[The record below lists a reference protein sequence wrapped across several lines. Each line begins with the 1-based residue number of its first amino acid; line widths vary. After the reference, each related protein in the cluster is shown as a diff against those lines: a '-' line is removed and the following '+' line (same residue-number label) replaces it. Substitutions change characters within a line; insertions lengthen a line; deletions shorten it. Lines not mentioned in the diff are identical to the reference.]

1 MTGGGTAP
9 DVLAD
14 RIVDAVEALPAARH
28 RQLVAIAGPPGSGKS
43 TVASLATAKLNRRGV
58 SAGLVPMDGFH
69 FDNAILKERGLF
81 PRKGAPETF
90 DLVGFHALLVRLRAE
105 DEVAIPGFDRKLD
118 LAIAARSMI
127 LPDQRVVLVEGNYLL
142 LDEAGWSGLHALW
155 ALKVF
160 LGVDLATLKSRLTD
174 RWVGFGLDKQA
185 ARERALSN
193 DIPNAERVIQNSV
206 QGDLNL

>member
-43 TVASLATAKLNRRGV
+43 TIASLATAKLNRRGV

-81 PRKGAPETF
+81 ARKGAPETF
-90 DLVGFHALLVRLRAE
+90 DLAGFRALLVRLRTD

-142 LDEAGWSGLHALW
+142 LDEPGWVGLHALW

-193 DIPNAERVIQNSV
+193 DIPNAERVIRNSA

>member
-160 LGVDLATLKSRLTD
+160 LGVDLATLETRLTD

-193 DIPNAERVIQNSV
+193 DIPNAERVIRNSV